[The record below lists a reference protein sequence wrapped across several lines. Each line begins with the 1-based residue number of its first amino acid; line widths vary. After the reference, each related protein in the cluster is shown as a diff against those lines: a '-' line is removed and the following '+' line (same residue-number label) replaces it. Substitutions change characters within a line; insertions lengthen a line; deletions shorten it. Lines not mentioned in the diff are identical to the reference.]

1 MANNSVGPM
10 SPKNEQYL
18 KCMALEQRWVNVWP
32 QCIAKAWADV
42 DFLNRLTTATAEGVR
57 QIFKEEFDYE
67 LEQHLNLTVKVAN
80 VEPDQCVDSNCD
92 FVRFHDL
99 KPVIEM
105 VMYMPPVPSSPLIQ
119 ARALAH
125 HTEATQIYPFTTW

>member
-1 MANNSVGPM
+1 MNSNSAKRM

-32 QCIAKAWADV
+32 QCIAKAWADD
-42 DFLNRLTTATAEGVR
+42 DFRNRLTTADAEGVR
-57 QIFKEEFDYE
+57 KIFKEEFDYE
-67 LEQHLNLTVKVAN
+67 LETHLNLTVKVAD
-80 VEPDQCVDSNCD
+80 VPPDQCVDPNCD
-92 FVRFHDL
+92 FVRFTDI

-105 VMYMPPVPSSPLIQ
+105 VMYMPPVPSTPLIQ
-119 ARALAH
+119 AQALAH

>member
-1 MANNSVGPM
+1 MENNSMEPM

-32 QCIAKAWADV
+32 QCIAKAWAEE
-42 DFLNRLTTATAEGVR
+42 DFRNKLITADAEGVR
-57 QIFKEEFDYE
+57 RIFKEEFDYE
-67 LEQHLNLTVKVAN
+67 LERHLNLTVKIADVA
-80 VEPDQCVDSNCD
+80 PDKCIDPNCD
-92 FVRFHDL
+92 FVRFSDII
-99 KPVIEM
+99 PVIEM